1 MTMAIVKMSQYKIYW
16 SPKFQNERLAM
27 AMTLK
32 RYETLKKFLHV
43 NDNNSRNN
51 LDDPNDKRF
60 KVRPLLDLVTN
71 NCIKIE
77 PEKSHS
83 IDEQIMPAKTK
94 RSRGV
99 NLHNP
104 KKFINEVSRILS
116 IFDCVRFF
124 YV

>member
-1 MTMAIVKMSQYKIYW
+1 MAMAIVKMSQYKIYW
-16 SPKFQNERLAM
+16 FPKFQYERVAM

-43 NDNNSRNN
+43 NGNSSRNN
-51 LDDPNDKRF
+51 LDDSSDKLF

-83 IDEQIMPAKTK
+83 INEQIMPAKTK

-99 NLHNP
+99 NQYNP
-104 KKFINEVSRILS
+104 KKFINVVSRIFS
-116 IFDCVRFF
+116 I
-124 YV
+124 